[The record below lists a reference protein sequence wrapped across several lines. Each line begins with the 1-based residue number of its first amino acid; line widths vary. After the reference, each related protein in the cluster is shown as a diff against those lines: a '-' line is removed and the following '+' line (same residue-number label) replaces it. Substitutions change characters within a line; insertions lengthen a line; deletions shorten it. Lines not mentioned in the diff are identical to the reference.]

1 MVHAAADASAAAA
14 IHFVFEHAAAP
25 EAAVALLAVIA
36 RLADAAHDAR
46 ALAAARDRVSS
57 SSLSSRARIRCEIG
71 LAQRYAPL
79 LRFGYYGILVHA
91 IEPFNQLGV
100 A

>member
-25 EAAVALLAVIA
+25 EAAVALLAVSA

-46 ALAAARDRVSS
+46 ALAAARDRVQF
-57 SSLSSRARIRCEIG
+57 LVRY
-71 LAQRYAPL
+71 LALGVL
-79 LRFGYYGILVHA
+79 LRL
-91 IEPFNQLGV
+91 
-100 A
+100 